1 MCFLQQKEDIEAAL
15 RNNNMGLD
23 DTLMELSNR
32 GIAGMGGSS
41 AGDAW
46 RNPPL
51 EEHAPFDLTNP
62 NFQQRFP
69 PAPHHLPFTNQVSG
83 VGLLCSRDR
92 GSENWKGKGEE

>member
-1 MCFLQQKEDIEAAL
+1 
-15 RNNNMGLD
+15 MGLD

-69 PAPHHLPFTNQVSG
+69 PTLHHLPFTNQVSAVG
-83 VGLLCSRDR
+83 VETWEVKRIRIDAHFTGAHILGILYFFGDVVVRAA
-92 GSENWKGKGEE
+92 